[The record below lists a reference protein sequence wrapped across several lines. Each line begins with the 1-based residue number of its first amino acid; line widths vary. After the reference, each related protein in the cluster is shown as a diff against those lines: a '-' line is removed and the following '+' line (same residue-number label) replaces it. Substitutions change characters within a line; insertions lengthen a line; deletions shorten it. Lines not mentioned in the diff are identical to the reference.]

1 LCARCAARALLAHP
15 IRAPSLNGLIARVDS
30 LLAPS
35 TAQVYSKKLRARHV
49 REHGDH
55 ILSPHDPAEPVGA
68 AGGASVELP
77 FTRVKVLT
85 SLLLLLLADNAR
97 DALAAAVRMRRGGAN
112 AWAAAVGRVGRVGS
126 RRRRGADLFSSGL
139 CVRASPW
146 GRPPIQRVYSRE
158 SFCASTRQSVSMSVG
173 SANMEARGH
182 FCLGGW
188 AHSRT
193 IRNAPKVG

>member
-1 LCARCAARALLAHP
+1 M
-15 IRAPSLNGLIARVDS
+15 
-30 LLAPS
+30 
-35 TAQVYSKKLRARHV
+35 KKLHARRV

-55 ILSPHDPAEPVGA
+55 LPTSYDLAEPAGA
-68 AGGASVELP
+68 AEDALGAFS
-77 FTRVKVLT
+77 FTLAQVLT
-85 SLLLLLLADNAR
+85 AVWLLLLAENAR
-97 DALAAAVRMRRGGAN
+97 EALAAAVRMRRGGAN

-173 SANMEARGH
+173 SA
-182 FCLGGW
+182 
-188 AHSRT
+188 
-193 IRNAPKVG
+193 